1 MLDSRNSKELNDME
15 RLLSGLRPCQDG
27 LDADAMLFAAG
38 LAAGRQAKG
47 KVLLSTV
54 CGLLAVATAGLALWG
69 LAQRQELIQLA
80 RHQQERVGDFRIFAG
95 QRKPEQAP
103 SVYEPSVDD
112 YLSLRRAM
120 EADPNDFVALSPAGN
135 LRPGELPP
143 PETEILNTGMRGNI
157 LD

>member
-47 KVLLSTV
+47 KVLLSTM

-69 LAQRQELIQLA
+69 LAQRKELIQLA
-80 RHQQERVGDFRIFAG
+80 RHQQERMDDFRTIAV
-95 QRKPEQAP
+95 QRKSEPAP
-103 SVYEPSVDD
+103 SIYEPSFDD

-120 EADPNDFVALSPAGN
+120 EADPDSFVALHPAGN

-143 PETEILNTGMRGNI
+143 PEAEILKTGQRGNI